1 MSLMM
6 DTIRLP
12 VRSFKTTDRLDKM
25 IVECGEQD
33 LRFAIGAI
41 FAQELD
47 QQKRL
52 GNPPSNVLVDGS
64 GFKPLSTV
72 RRNARAYFVNKE
84 SIRMAAEDALR
95 LVALLTRYKTGR
107 ARSSI
112 AVWINDSPA
121 GSIAAAVA
129 RMGPDDRIR
138 IVGPSVE
145 YGRKLYWNPDGVAK
159 FSKRGIRRSILDIA
173 IRRLKSRHK
182 GLWIAEQW
190 VDTPELGRTPALAIG
205 QRFRG
210 RLNG

>member
-41 FAQELD
+41 FAQELE

-52 GNPPSNVLVDGS
+52 DNPPSNILVDGS
-64 GFKPLSTV
+64 GIKPISTV

-84 SIRMAAEDALR
+84 SIRKAAEDALR

-107 ARSSI
+107 ARASI
-112 AVWINDSPA
+112 EVWLNDSPA

-138 IVGPSVE
+138 IVGPQTE
-145 YGRKLYWNPDGVAK
+145 YGRVLHWNPVGK
-159 FSKRGIRRSILDIA
+159 PRFSKSGVRRTIYDIA

-190 VDTPELGRTPALAIG
+190 VTTSDLGRTPALAIG